1 MLVIAPMFCDIDS
14 NSTSPTFNFMRDFFS
29 EFFNS
34 IINLFNCNVVYYTY
48 YWFIDRANLIF
59 ANF

>member
-1 MLVIAPMFCDIDS
+1 MFCDIDS
-14 NSTSPTFNFMRDFFS
+14 NNTSPTFNFMRDFFS
-29 EFFNS
+29 EIFNN
-34 IINLFNCNVVYYTY
+34 IINLFKCDVVYYTY

>member
-1 MLVIAPMFCDIDS
+1 MFCDIDS
-14 NSTSPTFNFMRDFFS
+14 NNTSPTFNFMRDFFS
-29 EFFNS
+29 EFFNN
-34 IINLFNCNVVYYTY
+34 IVNLFKCNVVYYTY